1 MTEANGNEA
10 NSGSNKS
17 QRRVK
22 TPAKPARASR
32 LQFEM
37 LERRDVMAGEVL
49 TAESEVMQSSCMSA
63 FFQQS
68 ALFEVR
74 QPASFPTVSWGE
86 TKAQYDLDHTPGAAD
101 RPYSRSLAAAD
112 EDHEGLPRGT
122 GSLLTPGQ
130 ATRAA
135 GPVKRY
141 LRADQ
146 GWPTHVYAP
155 YVELGVDAP
164 AEIARAIETQ
174 GIRFLNLA
182 HIAADSRLRPS
193 WGGDDDRAVDGGAFD
208 RAVRQQIS
216 QLRALGGD
224 AAVSFGGPRGIEL
237 AEAINSV
244 EDLQTAYRSVIDAYG
259 VRRIDF
265 DLSEPALDDTAS
277 VDRRWHAVAALQRE
291 FAAKGQKLDVWLT
304 VSPTQQGLSQAALE
318 AIDSAARNGVTLG
331 GVNLKPAQLQDGE
344 KSTGEDTLGQHT
356 IEAAAS
362 AFRQLQDH
370 GFQPGG
376 RESVLSWSQI
386 GVTPTVGREAG
397 QAAFTAADARTVYDF
412 AEQQRLGMISLW
424 TLGAEA
430 GRSKALTN
438 RRKRRRQQRARCPR
452 SLRRSLRPLQSSRRL
467 QNSQSGVY
475 RRSTPTHLRSAGPV

>member
-1 MTEANGNEA
+1 MTEGNWDEA

-17 QRRVK
+17 KRRGK
-22 TPAKPARASR
+22 APAKPARASR

-49 TAESEVMQSSCMSA
+49 TAESEVMQSSCMSV

-74 QPASFPTVSWGE
+74 QPASFPTVGWGE
-86 TKAQYDLDHTPGAAD
+86 TKAQFDLDHTPSAAD
-101 RPYSRSLAAAD
+101 RPYSRSLAAAEQD
-112 EDHEGLPRGT
+112 GEGLPRGV

-130 ATRAA
+130 AVRAA
-135 GPVKRY
+135 GPVKRH

-146 GWPTHVYAP
+146 GWPSHVYAP
-155 YVELGVDAP
+155 YVDLGVDAP
-164 AEIARAIETQ
+164 ADIARAMETQ

-193 WGGDDDRAVDGGAFD
+193 WGGDDDRAVDGGTFD
-208 RAVRQQIS
+208 LSLRQQIS

-224 AAVSFGGPRGIEL
+224 VAVSFGGPRGIEL

-244 EDLQTAYRSVIDAYG
+244 EDLQTAYRGVVDAYG

-304 VSPTQQGLSQAALE
+304 VSPTQQGLSEAALQ
-318 AIDSAARNGVTLG
+318 AIDSAARDGVTLG
-331 GVNLKPAQLQDGE
+331 GVNLKPDQPRAPTIRPA
-344 KSTGEDTLGQHT
+344 KTSWAST
-356 IEAAAS
+356 
-362 AFRQLQDH
+362 
-370 GFQPGG
+370 P
-376 RESVLSWSQI
+376 
-386 GVTPTVGREAG
+386 
-397 QAAFTAADARTVYDF
+397 
-412 AEQQRLGMISLW
+412 
-424 TLGAEA
+424 
-430 GRSKALTN
+430 
-438 RRKRRRQQRARCPR
+438 
-452 SLRRSLRPLQSSRRL
+452 SRRL
-467 QNSQSGVY
+467 PARFDSCRTMASNVAIAM
-475 RRSTPTHLRSAGPV
+475 AGCPGHKLVSRPR

>member
-1 MTEANGNEA
+1 MTEAYGNEA
-10 NSGSNKS
+10 NSGANKS
-17 QRRVK
+17 KGRGK
-22 TPAKPARASR
+22 AASKPARASR
-32 LQFEM
+32 LQIEM

-49 TAESEVMQSSCMSA
+49 TAESEVMQTSCMSA

-86 TKAQYDLDHTPGAAD
+86 TKAQYDLDHTPSAAD
-101 RPYSRSLAAAD
+101 RPYSRSLDAAGQD
-112 EDHEGLPRGT
+112 REGLPRGV

-130 ATRAA
+130 AARAA
-135 GPVKRY
+135 GPVKRF
-141 LRADQ
+141 LRADL
-146 GWPTHVYAP
+146 GWPSHVYAP

-164 AEIARAIETQ
+164 ADIARAIETQ

-193 WGGDDDRAVDGGAFD
+193 WGGDDDRAVDGGTFD
-208 RAVRQQIS
+208 RMVRQQIS

-224 AAVSFGGPRGIEL
+224 AAVSFGGSKGIEL

-244 EDLQTAYRSVIDAYG
+244 EDLQSAYRGVIDAYG

-265 DLSEPALDDTAS
+265 DLSEPALDDAAS

-304 VSPTQQGLSQAALE
+304 VSPSQQGLSQSALN
-318 AIDSAARNGVTLG
+318 AIDSAARHGVTLG
-331 GVNLKPAQLQDGE
+331 GVNLKAEQPRGGE
-344 KSTGEDTLGQHT
+344 KPTADDTSGQHT

-362 AFRQLQDH
+362 AVRQLQDH

-376 RESVLSWSQI
+376 REGGLSWSQI
-386 GVTPTVGREAG
+386 GITPTVGRG
-397 QAAFTAADARTVYDF
+397 TDKRAFTAADARTVYDF
-412 AEQQRLGMISLW
+412 AEQQRLGMIGLW
-424 TLGAEA
+424 TLGAE
-430 GRSKALTN
+430 
-438 RRKRRRQQRARCPR
+438 
-452 SLRRSLRPLQSSRRL
+452 
-467 QNSQSGVY
+467 
-475 RRSTPTHLRSAGPV
+475 SAGGGANTTEAAAGSAGDVSEIFAPFTAPLAE